1 MVTMPPHGVPQRTG
15 SQPLGRL
22 VGRPRTPSNERME
35 LTAPRGD
42 RAGNVGVDA
51 AASRSPF
58 GERRRRSSSA
68 VLGGRITSLSERS
81 GG

>member
-1 MVTMPPHGVPQRTG
+1 MVSV
-15 SQPLGRL
+15 
-22 VGRPRTPSNERME
+22 PSNKRME
-35 LTAPRGD
+35 LTAPLGG
-42 RAGNVGVDA
+42 RAGDGVVNA

-68 VLGGRITSLSERS
+68 VFGGRQDGEAECRC